1 MRNSQWWR
9 WTYGHGGHQRYVTIA
24 QFNQFRNIIFQNLI
38 ELTGV
43 ANNLTNDKN
52 NLTNNVN
59 NLTSNVNNLADNVND
74 LAEDMNDLT
83 VTVNDGFDELSQ
95 EINNLN

>member
-1 MRNSQWWR
+1 M
-9 WTYGHGGHQRYVTIA
+9 
-24 QFNQFRNIIFQNLI
+24 
-38 ELTGV
+38 
-43 ANNLTNDKN
+43 
-52 NLTNNVN
+52 TNNVN
-59 NLTSNVNNLADNVND
+59 NLVDNVND